1 MNSPGYASKTFP
13 ATWSQ
18 ISISFISD
26 FIKNWSCFSDKER
39 EAQFVHSWNVCLS
52 FNTHVGSISSQLGN
66 RKSAHILWNS
76 PMALLEC
83 RLNQPFIYQQQS
95 VFWRQP
101 EFVTS
106 RQLWA
111 LRVFESSS
119 QPLFLDRPEV
129 ERHCLWSGDSGQPPT
144 LCVTY
149 RQGDK
154 STGQI
159 HQTVNRSFRLCN
171 VGAWD

>member
-1 MNSPGYASKTFP
+1 MYLIKKKKKKKKQSELPRYASKFP
-13 ATWSQ
+13 ATWGQ

-52 FNTHVGSISSQLGN
+52 FNTHVSSISSQLGN

-95 VFWRQP
+95 VFWQQL
-101 EFVTS
+101 EFVTFH
-106 RQLWA
+106 QLWA
-111 LRVFESSS
+111 LREFESSS
-119 QPLFLDRPEV
+119 QSPFFWTVQRWRDTVCGV
-129 ERHCLWSGDSGQPPT
+129 EIQ
-144 LCVTY
+144 
-149 RQGDK
+149 
-154 STGQI
+154 
-159 HQTVNRSFRLCN
+159 VNL
-171 VGAWD
+171 